1 MRQSQKVPD
10 LRQRQSDAGRGEEG
24 RCWQSFA
31 AASEDPAVAKRH
43 AARAATNEQ
52 RLVRMAER
60 EAARKVREAELA
72 EQAARAAELAAQAQ
86 REAEKAAALAAA
98 EKAEREAALEAEQKA
113 VRDARYAARKAAK
126 KERRR
131 GY

>member
-1 MRQSQKVPD
+1 MSSYKGPD
-10 LRQRQSDAGRGEEG
+10 LQQRQSNAAEAKKAMLERF
-24 RCWQSFA
+24 R

-43 AARAATNEQ
+43 ASRAAINQQ
-52 RLVRMAER
+52 RLVRVAER
-60 EAARKVREAELA
+60 EAANKVREAELA
-72 EQAARAAELAAQAQ
+72 EQAARAAELALQAQ
-86 REAEKAAALAAA
+86 REAEKAEALAAT
-98 EKAEREAALEAEQKA
+98 EKAEREAALEVEQKA